1 MTKESDISK
10 IRNTAIIGTVVNIFL
25 SFIKFLAG
33 SITASIS
40 LIADGINSLSDV
52 FPSLAVAVGIKI
64 SERPPTEEFPYGF
77 HKIEN
82 FVSLFISLAIFYGA
96 YEMITESI
104 DRFGDVQVIE
114 NPIVGVITAIVSIVT
129 LLIISNYKIKIGKQK
144 NSPSLTADGEHSRVD
159 VFASL
164 AVLIGVSG
172 SFFGLYIMD
181 AIAAIIAAVFVI
193 RAGYETFKASTKVL
207 LDASI
212 PYDAREQIKEITLET
227 SGVKNVQW
235 IRARGSGKYFF
246 AELKIETDPHIDLE
260 KANLLVEKLKTRI
273 RNQIENID
281 NVLILLEPEK
291 REFIRIAVPI
301 TEDKDLESPIF
312 PRFGEAKYFAIVDTN
327 VKDKNLSELKVL
339 ENPFREE
346 AKRKGI
352 MVAEWLGEQQVNK
365 VFVKETLKKG
375 PMYTFDSFYIQVI
388 ETKNELL
395 KDLISEIGEKKVS

>member
-1 MTKESDISK
+1 MTKESDINK
-10 IRNTAIIGTVVNIFL
+10 IRNTAIIGTAVNIFL

-64 SERPPTEEFPYGF
+64 SERTPTEEFPYGF

-96 YEMITESI
+96 YEMITAAI
-104 DRFGDVQVIE
+104 NRFGNVQVIE
-114 NPIVGVITAIVSIVT
+114 NPILGVIAAIVSIVT
-129 LLIISNYKIKIGKQK
+129 LLTISTYKINIGKQT

-159 VFASL
+159 VFASI
-164 AVLIGVSG
+164 AVLVGVSG

-181 AIAAIIAAVFVI
+181 AFAAIVASIFVI
-193 RAGYETFKASTKVL
+193 RAGYETFKDSTKVL

-212 PYDAREQIKEITLET
+212 PYEARGQIKEIALET
-227 SGVKNVQW
+227 PGVKKVQW

-260 KANLLVEKLKTRI
+260 KANLLVEKLKARI
-273 RNQIENID
+273 RNQIKNID

-301 TEDKDLESPIF
+301 TEDKGLESLIF
-312 PRFGEAKYFAIVDTN
+312 AHFGEAKYFAIVDTG
-327 VKDKNLSELKVL
+327 VKDKILSELKML

-365 VFVKETLKKG
+365 VFVKESLKKG

-388 ETKNELL
+388 ETKHELL
-395 KDLISEIGEKKVS
+395 KDIITEISEKKES